1 MLASLN
7 DINQNLDPI
16 AFSVG
21 SFDVRWYGLAYLAG
35 FLLGG
40 FVLYRVAKRWKLG
53 ISAEDV
59 VTLVVFAACGILL
72 GARLGYCLF
81 YGNGYYLQHP
91 LDILKVWEGGM
102 SFHGG
107 LLGAIVAII
116 LVARYLR
123 IPFLTLADLITIAAP
138 VGLFFG
144 RCANFINGEL
154 WGAPTTLP
162 WGVVFATTGGG
173 PLPRHPSQLYEAILE
188 GLVLL
193 VIMLILARR
202 NNPPRPQGTFAGVFM
217 LCYGIFRIA
226 VEFVRVPDVQ
236 LGYLAGD
243 WLTMGICLSVP
254 LVVAGVVFLLW
265 AHRAQRPQR
274 GVATQ

>member
-7 DINQNLDPI
+7 DIYQNLDPI

-107 LLGAIVAII
+107 LMGAIVAII

-123 IPFLTLADLITIAAP
+123 IPFLTLADLITVAAP

>member
-1 MLASLN
+1 MY
-7 DINQNLDPI
+7 QNLDPI

-107 LLGAIVAII
+107 LMGAIVAII

-123 IPFLTLADLITIAAP
+123 IPFLTLADLITVAAP

-243 WLTMGICLSVP
+243 WLTMGMCLSVP